1 MDWVDRVLVWATW
14 KYDFVLSQIPK
25 SSCITTLN
33 FLSPSNS
40 FTPWWCL
47 LKSRAN
53 LQQPKRPPRREGKIS
68 RPDGKVPCWPPSRP
82 PPSSETIKLL
92 RNEYQKNLRRM
103 RPELGQDKSNF
114 LVVLARNNLFLKRIE
129 KNYLP
134 TLSFISRQ
142 GGSNFQVECK
152 KPRILFQLKRLQNWP
167 YLSQ

>member
-1 MDWVDRVLVWATW
+1 MDRVLVRARW

-25 SSCITTLN
+25 YQNTSLN

>member
-1 MDWVDRVLVWATW
+1 MGGPGSGMGSVKIWCCVVSNTKSLL
-14 KYDFVLSQIPK
+14 LSFLWI
-25 SSCITTLN
+25 SCHLQT
-33 FLSPSNS
+33 F

-82 PPSSETIKLL
+82 PPSSETIKML
-92 RNEYQKNLRRM
+92 RNEYQTNLRRM

-152 KPRILFQLKRLQNWP
+152 KPRILFQLKRPQNWP